1 MERLEA
7 SQKSHEETTKN
18 MLADVTQGNC
28 FRKVFPNDLC
38 FALTNMSHLV
48 SCDEVEGNIVEQVA
62 IRRNTETTKP
72 RGWSAQRRADSSW
85 TPTA

>member
-7 SQKSHEETTKN
+7 SLKSREETAKT

-28 FRKVFPNDLC
+28 FRNVFPNDLY
-38 FALTNMSHLV
+38 FALTNMLHLV
-48 SCDEVEGNIVEQVA
+48 SCDEVQGNIVEQEA
-62 IRRNTETTKP
+62 IRRNTKTTNP